1 MSFQIPG
8 MPPGFEVNADS
19 IVAGVKTLTRE
30 DLMPAKDR
38 EIFVMVWAAIWV
50 EMAFVV
56 LLATWFYSWH
66 EKRMEKMQAAESKG
80 SSEADGTETTY
91 GPSAQ
96 LPSEPVAQ
104 QFLNKS
110 VANPGQVA
118 IVVRGKNADN
128 AARYELTYESLA
140 SKVQNLAK
148 KLLSIGVGQGQIV
161 VLALDRGVH
170 QVATIYATML
180 CGAAWVPVDTAVP
193 ESRLKELLQDINPS
207 LVIHQ
212 EDATGLQVASW
223 CEDVGMRT
231 AIALLDASDLQV
243 KAPSSG
249 WWSIPSSTN
258 IKMDDCALVIY
269 TSGTTGKPKGIMYSH
284 AMLNHGANAVADLM
298 EMNRE
303 SIAFLK
309 TPYIWA
315 VVEWELF
322 PALIHGG
329 RLVVGSAT
337 VHKEPQNMADI
348 ILSERVTSLV
358 MAPDVLDLLLDAHE
372 QGSQL
377 QSLKHVISVGAAL
390 PVALANRFAKMS
402 RMSAKLHNVYG
413 ASESSCTIWTVPQIG
428 VSASWGKRAPV
439 GKPQMGCCAWV
450 LDEDLKKVPTGQTGE
465 LCFGGQLAL
474 GYFKMPELTAEKF
487 IVHPEFG
494 HIYRTGDLARWRAG
508 VLEICG
514 RKDRQVKISGVRVE
528 PEEVENA
535 LRALRQ
541 PQEASEGLPGAEH
554 KSICLKHVAC
564 VASTGSS
571 PELVAFVSPTLS
583 EAHVKLLKEYLA
595 SKLPRYYLPRYLFS
609 RDELPLLPNGKV
621 NLRMLVED
629 ADRSVEM
636 SFSDVVLDSLGQMRS
651 ISRGMLIENQV
662 MQRCY
667 SYWMLGV
674 VIDHWYACPGIQT
687 CLAIASGA
695 QGKYAVTPWVNL
707 ALAQVG
713 NYQALY
719 GFILL
724 STLQRTCPKPG
735 GKANTRLTLGY
746 EDAALLFVYL
756 LMGLRVDPWGD
767 AGNNMAIAGH
777 RWYLFMV
784 IQANVC
790 IALGQRLRMPGWLQ
804 VIVQY
809 LITIIRSKVNFNPCA
824 YGLPLWLEWL
834 CCWIVPFSSLG
845 SGNCELLDCYVQKFV
860 PIYTVSFFYSRRV
873 KEVITR
879 IISRLGCNTA
889 AWAVVAGGVSILL
902 GVVWTLV
909 NFYEGLQCTAF
920 PFKGIL
926 HELFLGNIQMD
937 SYSLVQPAL
946 FALAMTWLPF
956 DMSWWGN
963 AALSTYVLHYYFS
976 QYLQRDGLHIVLKW
990 AHDKPGLFQLLVL
1003 LALPIAFMTIVG
1015 PIFQYYLVIPS
1026 LKFLSRVPDYMSSR
1040 HSKDAPCGLVLGRCS
1055 SAKI

>member
-514 RKDRQVKISGVRVE
+514 RRDRQVKISGVRVE
-528 PEEVENA
+528 PEEVESA
-535 LRALRQ
+535 LRAFRQ
-541 PQEASEGLPGAEH
+541 PKAADPEAVSGFT
-554 KSICLKHVAC
+554 SLKHVAC
-564 VASTGSS
+564 VATTASS
-571 PELVAFVSPTLS
+571 PELVAFVSPTMS
-583 EAHVKLLKEYLA
+583 DAHVKVLKEYLE
-595 SKLPRYYLPRYLFS
+595 SKLPRYYLPKYIFP
-609 RDELPLLPNGKV
+609 RDSLPLLPNGKV

-629 ADRSVEM
+629 ADKSVEI
-636 SFSDVVLDSLGQMRS
+636 SSADVVMDSLGQMKS
-651 ISRGMLIENQV
+651 MSRGMILENQV

-674 VIDHWYACPGIQT
+674 VIDHWYGCGMVPNLKTCGIV
-687 CLAIASGA
+687 ASGLEY
-695 QGKYAVTPWVNL
+695 GHLVRPWVDF
-707 ALAQVG
+707 ALAQIG
-713 NYQALY
+713 NYQCMLGFVFFGALQK
-719 GFILL
+719 
-724 STLQRTCPKPG
+724 TRPKPG
-735 GKANTRLTLGY
+735 EEANLRLTLGY
-746 EDAALLFVYL
+746 EDVFILVVYL
-756 LMGLRVDPWGD
+756 IMGMFDPDWD
-767 AGNNMAIAGH
+767 YNEH
-777 RWYLFMV
+777 RWYLYMV
-784 IQANVC
+784 FHAHVC
-790 IALGQRLRMPGWLQ
+790 IYIGQRLRLPGWLQ
-804 VIVQY
+804 VGLGFFFY
-809 LITIIRSKVNFNPCA
+809 MTEHTINFNPCQR
-824 YGLPLWLEWL
+824 YNLPHWLEYVLDVIFPYSDHRIHHCPLHVGYVMQFEVMYIAAFYYGRRAMNSVTRVISQMGLNTAVWGVVAAGVSMVTGAAWMSFKHFTAFETDPVHSAVK
-834 CCWIVPFSSLG
+834 WIV
-845 SGNCELLDCYVQKFV
+845 FV
-860 PIYTVSFFYSRRV
+860 
-873 KEVITR
+873 
-879 IISRLGCNTA
+879 
-889 AWAVVAGGVSILL
+889 
-902 GVVWTLV
+902 
-909 NFYEGLQCTAF
+909 
-920 PFKGIL
+920 
-926 HELFLGNIQMD
+926 
-937 SYSLVQPAL
+937 VQPGMLAL
-946 FALAMTWLPF
+946 SMVWFPF

-963 AALSTYVLHYYFS
+963 AALSTYISHVYFA
-976 QYLQRDGLHIVLKW
+976 RWFHFHGLHHILK
-990 AHDKPGLFQLLVL
+990 AVHYKHPLLQL
-1003 LALPIAFMTIVG
+1003 LALLFFPMAYCTIVG
-1015 PIFQYYLVIPS
+1015 PFLQYYVVVPLVQAIRRMLDS
-1026 LKFLSRVPDYMSSR
+1026 LSSGR
-1040 HSKDAPCGLVLGRCS
+1040 SQDAPAGKALIKGS
-1055 SAKI
+1055 KI

>member
-413 ASESSCTIWTVPQIG
+413 ASESSCTVWTVPQNG
-428 VSASWGKRAPV
+428 VPGLWSKCAPV
-439 GKPQMGCCAWV
+439 GVPQMGCCVWV
-450 LDEDLKKVPTGQTGE
+450 LDEDLKKVPAGVTGE
-465 LCFGGQLAL
+465 LCFGGQLAM

-487 IVHPEFG
+487 ITHPAFG

-514 RKDRQVKISGVRVE
+514 RRDRQVKISGVRVE
-528 PEEVENA
+528 PEEVESA
-535 LRALRQ
+535 LRAFRQ
-541 PQEASEGLPGAEH
+541 PKAADPEAVSGFT
-554 KSICLKHVAC
+554 SLKHVAC
-564 VASTGSS
+564 VATTASS
-571 PELVAFVSPTLS
+571 PELVAFVSPTMS
-583 EAHVKLLKEYLA
+583 DAHVKVLKEYLE
-595 SKLPRYYLPRYLFS
+595 SKLPRYYLPKYIFP
-609 RDELPLLPNGKV
+609 RDSLPLLPNGKV

-629 ADRSVEM
+629 ADKSVEI
-636 SFSDVVLDSLGQMRS
+636 SSADVVMDSLGQMKS
-651 ISRGMLIENQV
+651 MSRGMILENQV

-674 VIDHWYACPGIQT
+674 VIDHWYGCGMVPNLKTCGIV
-687 CLAIASGA
+687 ASGLEY
-695 QGKYAVTPWVNL
+695 GHLVRPWVDF
-707 ALAQVG
+707 ALAQIG
-713 NYQALY
+713 NYQCMLGFVFFGALQK
-719 GFILL
+719 
-724 STLQRTCPKPG
+724 TRPKPG
-735 GKANTRLTLGY
+735 EEANLRLTLGY
-746 EDAALLFVYL
+746 EDVFILVVYL
-756 LMGLRVDPWGD
+756 IMGMFDPDWD
-767 AGNNMAIAGH
+767 YNEH
-777 RWYLFMV
+777 RWYLYMV
-784 IQANVC
+784 FHAHVC
-790 IALGQRLRMPGWLQ
+790 IYIGQRLRLPGWLQ
-804 VIVQY
+804 VGLGFFFY
-809 LITIIRSKVNFNPCA
+809 MTEHTINFNPCQR
-824 YGLPLWLEWL
+824 YNLPHWLEYVLDVIFPYSDHRIHHCPLHVGYVMQFEVMYIAAFYYGRRAMNSVTRVISQMGLNTAVWGVVAAGVSMVTGAAWMSFKHFTAFETDPVHSAVK
-834 CCWIVPFSSLG
+834 WIV
-845 SGNCELLDCYVQKFV
+845 FV
-860 PIYTVSFFYSRRV
+860 
-873 KEVITR
+873 
-879 IISRLGCNTA
+879 
-889 AWAVVAGGVSILL
+889 
-902 GVVWTLV
+902 
-909 NFYEGLQCTAF
+909 
-920 PFKGIL
+920 
-926 HELFLGNIQMD
+926 
-937 SYSLVQPAL
+937 VQPGMLAL
-946 FALAMTWLPF
+946 SMVWFPF

-963 AALSTYVLHYYFS
+963 AALSTYISHVYFA
-976 QYLQRDGLHIVLKW
+976 RWFHFHGLHHILK
-990 AHDKPGLFQLLVL
+990 AVHYKHPLLQL
-1003 LALPIAFMTIVG
+1003 LALLFFPMAYCTIVG
-1015 PIFQYYLVIPS
+1015 PFLQYCVVVPLVQAIRRMLDS
-1026 LKFLSRVPDYMSSR
+1026 LSSGR
-1040 HSKDAPCGLVLGRCS
+1040 SQDAPAGKALIKGS
-1055 SAKI
+1055 KI

>member
-19 IVAGVKTLTRE
+19 VVAGVKTLTRE

-50 EMAFVV
+50 ELAFVV

-207 LVIHQ
+207 LVLHQ

-413 ASESSCTIWTVPQIG
+413 ASESSCTVWTVPQIG

-514 RKDRQVKISGVRVE
+514 RRDRQVKISGVRVE
-528 PEEVENA
+528 PEEVESA
-535 LRALRQ
+535 LRAFRQ
-541 PQEASEGLPGAEH
+541 PKAADPEAVSGFT
-554 KSICLKHVAC
+554 SLKHVAC
-564 VASTGSS
+564 VATTASS
-571 PELVAFVSPTLS
+571 PELVAFVSPTMS
-583 EAHVKLLKEYLA
+583 DAHVKVLKEYLE
-595 SKLPRYYLPRYLFS
+595 SKLPRYYLPKYIFP
-609 RDELPLLPNGKV
+609 RDSLPLLPNGKV

-629 ADRSVEM
+629 ADKSVEI
-636 SFSDVVLDSLGQMRS
+636 SSADVVMDSLGQMKS
-651 ISRGMLIENQV
+651 MSRGMILENQV

-674 VIDHWYACPGIQT
+674 VIDHWYGCGMVPNLKTCGIV
-687 CLAIASGA
+687 ASGLEY
-695 QGKYAVTPWVNL
+695 GHLVRPWVDF
-707 ALAQVG
+707 ALAQIG
-713 NYQALY
+713 NYQCMLGFVFFGALQK
-719 GFILL
+719 
-724 STLQRTCPKPG
+724 TRPKPG
-735 GKANTRLTLGY
+735 EEANLRLTLGY
-746 EDAALLFVYL
+746 EDVFVLVVYL
-756 LMGLRVDPWGD
+756 IMGMFDPDWD
-767 AGNNMAIAGH
+767 YNEH
-777 RWYLFMV
+777 RWYLYMV
-784 IQANVC
+784 FHAHVC
-790 IALGQRLRMPGWLQ
+790 IYIGQRLRLPGWLQ
-804 VIVQY
+804 VGLGFFFY
-809 LITIIRSKVNFNPCA
+809 MTEETINFNPCQR
-824 YGLPLWLEWL
+824 YNLPHWLEYVLDVIFPYSDHRIHHCPLHVGYVMQFEVMYIAAFYYGRRAMNSVTRVISQMGLNTAVWGVVAAGVSMVTGAAWMSFKHFSAFETDPVHSAVK
-834 CCWIVPFSSLG
+834 WIV
-845 SGNCELLDCYVQKFV
+845 FV
-860 PIYTVSFFYSRRV
+860 
-873 KEVITR
+873 
-879 IISRLGCNTA
+879 
-889 AWAVVAGGVSILL
+889 
-902 GVVWTLV
+902 
-909 NFYEGLQCTAF
+909 
-920 PFKGIL
+920 
-926 HELFLGNIQMD
+926 
-937 SYSLVQPAL
+937 VQPGMLAL
-946 FALAMTWLPF
+946 SMVWFPF

-963 AALSTYVLHYYFS
+963 AALSTYISHVYFA
-976 QYLQRDGLHIVLKW
+976 RWFHFHGLHHILK
-990 AHDKPGLFQLLVL
+990 AVHYKHTLLQL
-1003 LALPIAFMTIVG
+1003 LALLFFPMAYCTIVG
-1015 PIFQYYLVIPS
+1015 PFLQYYVVVPLVQAIRRMLDS
-1026 LKFLSRVPDYMSSR
+1026 LSSGR
-1040 HSKDAPCGLVLGRCS
+1040 SQDAPAGKALIKGS
-1055 SAKI
+1055 KI